1 MFFFSPHIGKHPLVL
16 LETVVIEIVAGLL
29 QLSLR
34 VNNAVGKASV
44 LSHVIS
50 FAQPAVIKM
59 GLVEAG
65 HSLCGFN
72 SSSNRHGS

>member
-1 MFFFSPHIGKHPLVL
+1 M
-16 LETVVIEIVAGLL
+16 IEIVAGLL

-59 GLVEAG
+59 GWSMLATVCVVLTASQTDTAANTAPRQLTTSTENKDAK
-65 HSLCGFN
+65 S
-72 SSSNRHGS
+72 